1 MVLSITHDSVALQ
14 IILQDWADGWVC
26 SRVCG
31 KLQVGQVVLPE
42 VCLAVSHIWELAGA
56 WLIPRNST
64 SITVAL
70 QLYCTLLVFKC
81 SVRKLWLISQ
91 IQPISCFWSLINE
104 ILLEHS
110 CTHSFKYLTQ
120 LLLCHNGRTK
130 FNKFNSYIRDYMAPT
145 TKKTCYLVFYE
156 RICWLWL
163 ACMYYHG
170 HSRVRRNRHL

>member
-1 MVLSITHDSVALQ
+1 MVLSNYHPWLSSSVNNSAGLSWW
-14 IILQDWADGWVC
+14 LGLLT
-26 SRVCG
+26 CG

-42 VCLAVSHIWELAGA
+42 VCLAVSRIWELAGA

-70 QLYCTLLVFKC
+70 QLYSTLLVFKC

-170 HSRVRRNRHL
+170 QAE